1 MTVDNNSTDILSTIK
16 NVDNLEKKFV
26 EFSKQIKTDIL
37 KLTSII
43 DSIIKQ
49 TFEHTNK
56 KNSWNAKIIDDFTRS
71 SNVRTQLL
79 LRNDPSRSF

>member
-56 KNSWNAKIIDDFTRS
+56 KNS
-71 SNVRTQLL
+71 
-79 LRNDPSRSF
+79 